1 MSKDRVLFNVIGY
14 LFITLLAVACVLP
27 FIMVISGSLTAE
39 ESIIQK
45 GYSVFPREFSLNA
58 YRLAL
63 KAPEKILRAY
73 GVTTFVTVVGTFLG
87 LLITSMT
94 AYVLQRKDF
103 SWRNKFAYFFFF
115 TTLFSGGLVPWYVL
129 MVKYLH
135 LKNSIAAVIL
145 PGMLS
150 VFNILIMRNFM
161 SGVDVDDGSHLSMCQ
176 DFYANCIENG
186 VDFDVIGLSYYTTWC
201 GSLDQ
206 LSETM
211 TALAERYGK
220 PVCVVENSQPWCSGE
235 YTFTGETE
243 KYPCTVLGQK
253 QFLTE
258 LLTRIKRVPDGLGI
272 GYFAW
277 EPFWIEPAEKNYQ
290 WNNGGF
296 VDFEG
301 NVLDTIHIF
310 RNN

>member
-1 MSKDRVLFNVIGY
+1 MQY
-14 LFITLLAVACVLP
+14 
-27 FIMVISGSLTAE
+27 
-39 ESIIQK
+39 
-45 GYSVFPREFSLNA
+45 
-58 YRLAL
+58 
-63 KAPEKILRAY
+63 
-73 GVTTFVTVVGTFLG
+73 
-87 LLITSMT
+87 
-94 AYVLQRKDF
+94 
-103 SWRNKFAYFFFF
+103 
-115 TTLFSGGLVPWYVL
+115 
-129 MVKYLH
+129 
-135 LKNSIAAVIL
+135 
-145 PGMLS
+145 
-150 VFNILIMRNFM
+150 
-161 SGVDVDDGSHLSMCQ
+161 
-176 DFYANCIENG
+176 
-186 VDFDVIGLSYYTTWC
+186 
-201 GSLDQ
+201 SLDQ

>member
-1 MSKDRVLFNVIGY
+1 MVQIGNEINAGI
-14 LFITLLAVACVLP
+14 LWDDGKIADNASNWNNLAEL
-27 FIMVISGSLTAE
+27 
-39 ESIIQK
+39 
-45 GYSVFPREFSLNA
+45 
-58 YRLAL
+58 L
-63 KAPEKILRAY
+63 KAGCRAVKDVSPEIQ
-73 GVTTFVTVVGTFLG
+73 TV
-87 LLITSMT
+87 
-94 AYVLQRKDF
+94 
-103 SWRNKFAYFFFF
+103 
-115 TTLFSGGLVPWYVL
+115 
-129 MVKYLH
+129 LH
-135 LKNSIAAVIL
+135 
-145 PGMLS
+145 
-150 VFNILIMRNFM
+150 
-161 SGVDVDDGSHLSMCQ
+161 VDDGSHLSMCQ

-277 EPFWIEPAEKNYQ
+277 APFWIEPAEKNYQ

-301 NVLDTIHIF
+301 NVLDAIHIF

>member
-1 MSKDRVLFNVIGY
+1 MITVKEIEQLINEILLSAQVGTSDIQTMPENIQISSTLKKICDKVKGLAEDKQIRMVVEIEPDIYYFGDGY
-14 LFITLLAVACVLP
+14 LLEKAF
-27 FIMVISGSLTAE
+27 SN
-39 ESIIQK
+39 II
-45 GYSVFPREFSLNA
+45 
-58 YRLAL
+58 
-63 KAPEKILRAY
+63 
-73 GVTTFVTVVGTFLG
+73 
-87 LLITSMT
+87 
-94 AYVLQRKDF
+94 D
-103 SWRNKFAYFFFF
+103 
-115 TTLFSGGLVPWYVL
+115 
-129 MVKYLH
+129 
-135 LKNSIAAVIL
+135 
-145 PGMLS
+145 
-150 VFNILIMRNFM
+150 
-161 SGVDVDDGSHLSMCQ
+161 
-176 DFYANCIENG
+176 NG

-258 LLTRIKRVPDGLGI
+258 LLTRIKQVPDGLGI